1 MTQSDNKTVRIN
13 KINNKNYNKM
23 KKLALTIAIVLGLGM
38 ASFAGPGEGGML
50 GRGENTEENGNRG
63 VFDGPRLPNHGQSTN
78 QTAPLGT
85 GVMVLTV
92 LGAAYLVGK
101 KRREE

>member
-1 MTQSDNKTVRIN
+1 
-13 KINNKNYNKM
+13 M

-38 ASFAGPGEGGML
+38 TTFADPNGGGLFQRGLIPDEEYYGMDYYNIYRDGGMPL
-50 GRGENTEENGNRG
+50 
-63 VFDGPRLPNHGQSTN
+63 LPNHGETDN
-78 QTAPLGT
+78 ADAPLGT
-85 GVMVLTV
+85 GIAVLTA

>member
-1 MTQSDNKTVRIN
+1 
-13 KINNKNYNKM
+13 M

-38 ASFAGPGEGGML
+38 TSFADPNGGGLFHRGDEVGGIREGS
-50 GRGENTEENGNRG
+50 EI
-63 VFDGPRLPNHGQSTN
+63 
-78 QTAPLGT
+78 APLLPYHNASGNQDAT
-85 GVMVLTV
+85 PVGSGIVLLSA

>member
-1 MTQSDNKTVRIN
+1 MKRI
-13 KINNKNYNKM
+13 
-23 KKLALTIAIVLGLGM
+23 ALTLAIVLGLGLT
-38 ASFAGPGEGGML
+38 SFAGPGEGGML

-63 VFDGPRLPNHGQSTN
+63 VFDGPRLPNHGENTN
-78 QTAPLGT
+78 QNAPVGS
-85 GVMVLTV
+85 GIAVLTA